1 MVVAR
6 IDRPVGEMQGPVA
19 AARFSASL
27 LEICQA
33 IGSSLELR
41 AILDTI
47 LGLCMAE
54 MRAQE
59 GSILLLNEND
69 DRLEMLAACGL
80 PEEIISKGY
89 IPRKGSIAEWVI
101 EKDRPLILN
110 ESPKSER
117 DTQGDHFEALDNRR
131 QIVSSMCVPL
141 RARGRVLGTVNLNRT
156 DRNSQ
161 PFGEDNRDSMV
172 IMAAQAAIAIENSRL
187 HEANLKSERLAAI
200 GQTVAGISHC
210 IKNMLTGVRGGLSLM
225 ELAGQS
231 RDWDLSDRGFDI
243 LRRNLDRLSSLVLD
257 MLDYS
262 KERTPMKMLTG
273 LGEMFEEMRGSI
285 DGEAKQKE
293 IEIEIELAEDARKVQ
308 IDAQQI
314 YRCMLNLVHNA
325 MDATPTGGKV
335 RIQTER
341 STSRAVLR
349 RLNAPKAEAVIIIRI
364 GDTGTGIDAENRT
377 VIFEPFF
384 STKGSRGTGLG
395 LACTRKVILEHG
407 GAIELETSAPD
418 PAVFAIYLPE

>member
-141 RARGRVLGTVNLNRT
+141 RARGRVLSVRARPR
-156 DRNSQ
+156 DR
-161 PFGEDNRDSMV
+161 
-172 IMAAQAAIAIENSRL
+172 
-187 HEANLKSERLAAI
+187 
-200 GQTVAGISHC
+200 
-210 IKNMLTGVRGGLSLM
+210 
-225 ELAGQS
+225 
-231 RDWDLSDRGFDI
+231 
-243 LRRNLDRLSSLVLD
+243 
-257 MLDYS
+257 
-262 KERTPMKMLTG
+262 
-273 LGEMFEEMRGSI
+273 
-285 DGEAKQKE
+285 
-293 IEIEIELAEDARKVQ
+293 
-308 IDAQQI
+308 
-314 YRCMLNLVHNA
+314 
-325 MDATPTGGKV
+325 
-335 RIQTER
+335 R
-341 STSRAVLR
+341 S
-349 RLNAPKAEAVIIIRI
+349 PQ
-364 GDTGTGIDAENRT
+364 
-377 VIFEPFF
+377 
-384 STKGSRGTGLG
+384 
-395 LACTRKVILEHG
+395 
-407 GAIELETSAPD
+407 
-418 PAVFAIYLPE
+418 